1 MNTIVICEKV
11 SFTYDGG
18 PTVLEQVDL
27 TIEDGEFLGLVGPNG
42 GGKSTLLKI
51 LLGLLEPTAGRVQ
64 VLGRTPARA
73 CGELGYVPQF
83 AAFPRDFP
91 ISVTEM
97 VLQGR
102 LNHSRILGGYRA
114 PDHEVTRQAM
124 TETGVWDMRT
134 RPIGRLS
141 GGQLQRALIARA
153 LATQPRILVLDEP
166 TASIDPKAEKGIFDL
181 LRELK
186 QRMTIIVVSHDIGFI
201 SQYVTRVACLNRRL
215 VCHTTSELT
224 GEMIR
229 ELYGSPVKMINHV
242 TR

>member
-1 MNTIVICEKV
+1 MNPIVIFERV
-11 SFTYDGG
+11 SFSYGG
-18 PTVLEQVDL
+18 EPMVLEEVDL
-27 TIEDGEFLGLVGPNG
+27 SIEEGEFLGLVGPNG

-51 LLGLLEPTAGRVQ
+51 LLGLLEPMAGRVE

-91 ISVTEM
+91 ISVAEV

-102 LNHSRILGGYRA
+102 LSHSRLWGGYRA
-114 PDHEVTRQAM
+114 VDREVTREAM
-124 TETGVWDMRT
+124 METGVWEIRA
-134 RPIGRLS
+134 RPIGSLS

-166 TASIDPKAEKGIFDL
+166 TASIDPTTEKGIFDL

-201 SQYVTRVACLNRRL
+201 SHYVTRVACLNHRL

-229 ELYGSPVKMINHV
+229 ELYGSPVRMIKHD